1 MTRKSILLAPART
14 AMWLGGLA
22 ILIVLAGGSAAAWI
36 LLRTPE
42 ENVQLPET
50 PAAQAN
56 RVSATLLRM
65 HLQEL
70 KEDALFLEFQMKGEE
85 LLGELEAR

>member
-1 MTRKSILLAPART
+1 MTRKTLLFAPART

-22 ILIVLAGGSAAAWI
+22 ILIVLAGGGAAAWI

-42 ENVQLPET
+42 ENVQIPQTPE
-50 PAAQAN
+50 AQAN
-56 RVSATLLRM
+56 RISATLLRT

-70 KEDALFLEFQMKGEE
+70 SSDALFLEFQMKGEE
-85 LLGELEAR
+85 LLMELDSR